1 MISKKTT
8 VIIAIVVL
16 LLSGGGS
23 YYYFSQQS
31 VKTYSLS
38 QYNGNIPADTS
49 KLPEDSGPKT
59 EPCPMNGALYS
70 KTQRQ
75 IWESRRPLGVMIE
88 NHTDSRPQSGLSSA
102 DVVYEAVAEGGIT
115 RFLAIFYCR
124 DATPIGPVRS
134 ARIYFL
140 QTLQEYG
147 NYPLYAH
154 VGGANAPGP
163 ADALGEIQDL
173 GWDHYNDLNQFGVPF
188 PYYYRDY
195 ERLPNVATEHTMY
208 ASTSK
213 LWEFA
218 KKDRKLT
225 NVDEKGKAWNTDF
238 VSWKF
243 KDDATTAQG
252 ESTNKI
258 SFYFWQQFGDFNVQW
273 NYDKLTNTYKRVN
286 GGHPHIDKDTGKQI
300 ATKNVVIV
308 LASES
313 TANDGYEKGQHLLY
327 GITGAGDG
335 YLFQDGKA
343 IKVTWKKKNPKSRMQ
358 FYDPSGQEESFV
370 RGQIWVEIVPLGNK
384 ITY

>member
-1 MISKKTT
+1 MISKKVT
-8 VIIAIVVL
+8 VIIAIIVL

-23 YYYFSQQS
+23 YYYFSQQLAKKS
-31 VKTYSLS
+31 SLS
-38 QYNGNIPADTS
+38 QYKGTIPGDTS
-49 KLPEDSGPKT
+49 QLPEDSGPKT

-70 KTQRQ
+70 KAQQQ

-102 DVVYEAVAEGGIT
+102 DIVYEAVAEGGIT
-115 RFLAIFYCR
+115 RFLAIFYCK

-140 QTLQEYG
+140 ETLQEYG
-147 NYPLYAH
+147 NNPLYAH
-154 VGGANAPGP
+154 VGGANTSGP

-173 GWDHYNDLNQFGVPF
+173 GWDQYNDLNQFGVPF

-208 ASTSK
+208 AATNK

-218 KKDRKLT
+218 KNKRKLT
-225 NVDEKGKAWNTDF
+225 KVDEKGKAWDTNF

-243 KDDATTAQG
+243 KDNAPTAQRG
-252 ESTNKI
+252 LTNKI
-258 SFYFWQQFGDFNVQW
+258 SFYFWQQFGAFNVQW
-273 NYDKLTNTYKRVN
+273 NYDIQTNTYKRVN
-286 GGHPHIDKDTGKQI
+286 GGNPHLDKDTGKQI
-300 ATKNVVIV
+300 AVKNVVIV

-313 TANDGYEKGQHLLY
+313 AANDGYENGQHLLY
-327 GITGAGDG
+327 DLTGTGDG
-335 YLFQDGKA
+335 YLFQNGQAVK
-343 IKVTWKKKNPKSRMQ
+343 ITWKKNSPESRMK
-358 FYDPSGQEESFV
+358 FYDPSGQEISFV
-370 RGQIWVEIVPLGNK
+370 RGQIWVEIVPTGNK